1 MFQLMITAGILL
13 AYVSKGFD
21 TGIIS
26 GASPLI
32 ESNFKLT
39 VAETGFVTSAV
50 LIGSAAGA
58 LGVGPLA
65 DRFGRKKLLIL
76 ASLFFIAGVRV
87 IFLFFP
93 Y

>member
-1 MFQLMITAGILL
+1 MKINVWFIFFFGALGGLL
-13 AYVSKGFD
+13 FGFD

-76 ASLFFIAGVRV
+76 ASLFFIAGSLMSCTR
-87 IFLFFP
+87 
-93 Y
+93 